1 MSALEASGA
10 VTPWRRIDGSLGSLQ
25 LSPSPSRPV
34 RPNPMT
40 CSVSRVSALALFA
53 ALCTSSASAQWPS
66 DPGLNL
72 SVADGF
78 GEQIL
83 PKIAPTADGGC
94 YVSWFDGGAGYDVRL
109 QRLDA
114 AGNELW
120 AHNGVLVRDRSFSS
134 VQDYGLDVDA
144 SGAALLAFR
153 DDNFAT
159 EQVTAA
165 RVDASGTLSWGAA
178 GVQLTSTTAFIA
190 SPKITGTANGDVVV
204 SWTENNLARTQRL
217 TSGGATVWAAP
228 VDLTPAVGNY
238 SVSDL
243 HASGDDVILA
253 IVHQTGTSFLSP
265 KHLKAQKFDAAGAA
279 LWGAAPVAVFDGGSL
294 QIGNFPSFILDGSG
308 GAVFSWY
315 GTGPLQCYAQRI
327 LASGAEAFPHNGS
340 VGSTDPA
347 GTRVSPAVCFDAA
360 TSTTFMFWEEQNGSQ
375 STSGLSGQKFDAT
388 GSAQWGAT
396 GSTLLPLST
405 TEINWVRTL
414 TTPTGAYV
422 FWHESPAFGQD
433 TGHAA
438 VVNGAGAFAVGP
450 LAYASTPSNK
460 LRLDARLSAGGTAL
474 LAWGD
479 SRVDGGDVFMQSVQ
493 PDGTLGGAGQAYTQY
508 CFGQGCPCANDDPSA
523 GCANSTG
530 GGALLDASGS
540 ASVASSTLVLSGSG
554 LPAGQPGLYFQGLN
568 AVGGGSGVS
577 FGDGLR
583 CAGGGVVR
591 LQVRASDAL
600 GTSSTSADL
609 AVGGG
614 VTAGDTRTYQ
624 LWYRDPAGSVCGT
637 GFNLSNGV
645 QLVWAP

>member
-1 MSALEASGA
+1 MTRTASHATALSIFVAL
-10 VTPWRRIDGSLGSLQ
+10 LG
-25 LSPSPSRPV
+25 
-34 RPNPMT
+34 T
-40 CSVSRVSALALFA
+40 
-53 ALCTSSASAQWPS
+53 SASAQWS
-66 DPGLNL
+66 TDPALNFSL
-72 SVADGF
+72 ADGL

-83 PKIAPTADGGC
+83 PKIAPTSDGGC
-94 YVSWFDGGAGYDVRL
+94 YISWFDGGAGYDVRL

-153 DDNFAT
+153 DDNFGT

-165 RVDASGTLSWGAA
+165 RVDASGTLSWGAS
-178 GVQLTSTTAFIA
+178 GVQLTNTTAFIA
-190 SPKITGTANGDVVV
+190 SPKITGTASGDVVV

-217 TSGGATVWAAP
+217 TGGGATSWPTP
-228 VDLTPAVGNY
+228 VDLTPPVGNY

-243 HASGDDVILA
+243 HASGDDVILS

-294 QIGNFPSFILDGSG
+294 QIGNFPTFILDGSG

-315 GTGPLQCYAQRI
+315 STSPLQCYAQRI
-327 LASGAEAFPHNGS
+327 LANGSEAFPHNGS
-340 VGSTDPA
+340 VGSSDLS
-347 GTRVSPAVCFDAA
+347 GTRVSPAVSFDSS
-360 TSTTFMFWEEQNGSQ
+360 TSTTYMFWEEQNGTQ
-375 STSGLSGQKFDAT
+375 SSSGLSGQKFTAS

-396 GSTLLPLST
+396 GSALIPLSS

-414 TTPTGAYV
+414 TTPAGAFV
-422 FWHESPAFGQD
+422 FWHEAPAFGQH

-438 VVNGAGAFAVGP
+438 VVNDAGAFTVGP

-460 LRLDARLSAGGTAL
+460 LRLEARLSAGGSAL

-479 SRVDGGDVFMQSVQ
+479 DRVDGGDVFVQSVQ
-493 PDGTLGGAGQAYTQY
+493 PDGALGGTAQTYTQY
-508 CFGQGCPCANDDPSA
+508 CFGVACPCANDDPGA
-523 GCANSTG
+523 GCVNGTG
-530 GGALLDASGS
+530 AGALLSASGS
-540 ASVASSTLVLSGSG
+540 ASVSASTLVLSGSS

-568 AVGGGSGVS
+568 AVGGGSGVA

-583 CAGGGVVR
+583 CAGGGVAR
-591 LQVRASDAL
+591 LQVRVADGLGASA
-600 GTSSTSADL
+600 TSANL
-609 AVGGG
+609 ATNGG
-614 VTAGDTRTYQ
+614 ASPGDTRTYQ
-624 LWYRDPAGSVCGT
+624 LWYRDPAGSVCGA

-645 QLVWAP
+645 QLTWAP